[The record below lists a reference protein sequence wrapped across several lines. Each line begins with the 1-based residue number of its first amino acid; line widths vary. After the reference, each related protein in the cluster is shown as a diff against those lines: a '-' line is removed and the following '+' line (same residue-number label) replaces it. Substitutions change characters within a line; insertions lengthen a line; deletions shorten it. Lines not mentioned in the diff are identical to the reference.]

1 MRTLKLSIIQSIR
14 TNNFKDVRLLKKIS
28 QLWEEVG
35 EQLPENVI
43 VYAVYH
49 EYESDYKGDYSL
61 SIATEDEANGTIE
74 ISSDEKYIVYK
85 VDPTLGEQGVFTTW
99 RNIWRQEE
107 ESEME
112 RTYSIDFE
120 KYYPNGEI
128 EIHIAIKYEC

>member
-43 VYAVYH
+43 VYGVYH

-128 EIHIAIKYEC
+128 EIHIAIK